1 MMKLQ
6 DTNPLLF
13 DFFAGYFPDADL
25 DGLTDK
31 EVVFLFTD
39 NNPHEVILKT
49 EEALDTLKSNDV
61 YLLNT
66 IAKEANQYFETPEE
80 IWEWIQMIKTAL
92 NSVSSKM

>member
-1 MMKLQ
+1 MKLQ

-31 EVVFLFTD
+31 EVVLLFAD
-39 NNPHEVILKT
+39 NNPREVIQKT
-49 EEALDTLKSNDV
+49 KEALDTLKSNDV

-80 IWEWIQMIKTAL
+80 IWEWLQITKTTL
-92 NSVSSKM
+92 NNVFSKI